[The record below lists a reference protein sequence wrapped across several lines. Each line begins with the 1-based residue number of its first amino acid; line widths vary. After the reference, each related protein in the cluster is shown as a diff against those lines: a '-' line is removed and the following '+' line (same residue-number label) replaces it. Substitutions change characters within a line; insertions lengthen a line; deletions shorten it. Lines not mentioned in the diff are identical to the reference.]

1 MKRIL
6 ITLLAAVVASGA
18 FAQSSFPDVPANHWA
33 GDAVERLADLG
44 VIIGFPDGT
53 YRGNEAFTRYQ
64 AALVASRLIDV
75 LGAEMN
81 AALALTRADIESLRN
96 ALQEVA
102 SDVAAQGVRLSA
114 AESAIAGLSDDVTG
128 NSARLDALEAA
139 LASGTGGV
147 DPAVLR
153 DLQNQIASQRV
164 AIDTAQAQADAAAA
178 RADDAYNLANQ
189 ANVAGRQNAA
199 DIAAINR
206 VLQLMGNDI
215 ADLKRGSG
223 GTVTGGGT
231 VDLSGVQSDI
241 ERNRSDIANLREFA
255 ILLRREQVGMRDQVA
270 ALQAASAA
278 QQGQIDDLASRVQA
292 LETNPL
298 GISGT
303 ISINYFVGRI
313 IGDPFDID
321 RAYGLNNDRDMGA
334 SVFSSGVQDL
344 DGDATTNAGY
354 RTEVGEVAQD
364 RHDIEQETGAASA
377 SLRLSLSKA
386 FGFDGSGSP
395 RALNSFSAV
404 VRIDMHAQTIAGPLG
419 SGGSAP
425 LSLFHVHSF
434 TTTFSPIGAVPLTFA
449 FGTNVKTTFTP
460 YIVTTDHNGFI
471 ATVSAP
477 PFLAFLDPTLTAV
490 YTTPAA
496 DAYLRAA
503 RLTLSPLSGVTIG
516 ASFAQRADNAS
527 DKDDVLADNT
537 TRTVYGVDGSVSL
550 SIFNIG
556 FAWANGSDGANS
568 DSILY
573 ATLNVDGS
581 GLPILNSLAA
591 NYRAMGDQWDAL
603 GFNLGSTSGRPFAID
618 QTGFGAR
625 VGLGVSI
632 IDVTGY
638 FDSYTIAAGDSA
650 QAFGVDLE
658 ADLFRAISLHGWY
671 HQAAV
676 NGAAVD
682 SFTAAG
688 VNRASTH
695 RPANDTSF
703 GVELDHDGSA
713 ANALISGLNINAGY
727 MQDRAGFTRSTIW
740 ADADMALSVSILT
753 LTPYVGF
760 ESINDSVAGTDDTTT
775 IKVGTGLVTTPLNVY
790 TQPSLMAAVNYRT
803 TTHSDAAAY
812 TATELQW
819 SVGLVLNE
827 FIFENSTLT
836 AKYGSWTGTN
846 VRAINTNSGTH
857 PDPNDF
863 ASDISY
869 GDENNGVT
877 QSTSGW
883 ELIWDY
889 WDLVFAYG
897 VYNNDNGGVTSSAQ
911 AFSIAYEVTF

>member
-6 ITLLAAVVASGA
+6 ITLLAAVVATGA
-18 FAQSSFPDVPANHWA
+18 FAQSSFPDVPDNHWA
-33 GDAVERLADLG
+33 GDAVERLAELG

-75 LGAEMN
+75 FNANMD
-81 AALALTRADIESLRN
+81 AALALTRADLESLRN
-96 ALQEVA
+96 AVQEVA

-139 LASGTGGV
+139 VASGSGGV

-189 ANVAGRQNAA
+189 ANVTGRQNAS

-206 VLQLMGNDI
+206 VLQLMSSDI
-215 ADLKRGSG
+215 AALQAAGG
-223 GTVTGGGT
+223 GTVTGT

-241 ERNRSDIANLREFA
+241 DRNRSDIANLREFA

-270 ALQAASAA
+270 ALEAASAA
-278 QQGQIDDLASRVQA
+278 QQGQIDDLAARVA
-292 LETNPL
+292 ELESNPL

-303 ISINYFVGRI
+303 ISITYFVGRI
-313 IGDPFDID
+313 VGDPFDVD

-334 SVFSSGVQDL
+334 SVFSSGAVDL
-344 DGDATTNAGY
+344 DGDATTSSGY

-364 RHDIEQETGAASA
+364 RHDIEQTSGAATA
-377 SLRLSLSKA
+377 SLSLSLSQA
-386 FGFDGSGSP
+386 FGFNGAGSP

-404 VRIDMHAQTIAGPLG
+404 VRIDMHTQTIAGPLG
-419 SGGSAP
+419 SGGAP
-425 LSLFHVHSF
+425 FNMFHVHSF
-434 TTTFSPIGAVPLTFA
+434 TTTFSPIGAAPLTFT
-449 FGTNVKTTFTP
+449 FGTNVKANFTP
-460 YIVTTDHNGFI
+460 YIVNTDHNGFI
-471 ATVSAP
+471 ASLTAP
-477 PFLAFLDPTLTAV
+477 PFLAFLDPALTVV

-496 DAYLRAA
+496 DSYLRGA
-503 RLTLSPLSGVTIG
+503 RLTMAPLEGVVIG
-516 ASFAQRADNAS
+516 ASFAQRADNAE
-527 DKDDVLADNT
+527 DYQDVDVDNF

-550 SIFNIG
+550 SIFDLG
-556 FAWANGSDGANS
+556 FAWAQGSDGTNS

-573 ATLNVDGS
+573 ATLGVDGEN
-581 GLPILNSLAA
+581 LPILNELAV

-603 GFNLGSTSGRPFAID
+603 GFNLGATSASARPFAVD

-638 FDSYTIAAGDSA
+638 FDSYSIAAGDSA
-650 QAFGVDLE
+650 QAFGVDVDV
-658 ADLFRAISLHGWY
+658 ALFRAISLSGWY
-671 HQAAV
+671 HQASV

-682 SFTAAG
+682 SLSAAG

-727 MQDRAGFTRSTIW
+727 MQDTADFSRTTIW
-740 ADADMALSVSILT
+740 ADADMELSVSILT

-760 ESINDSVAGTDDTTT
+760 RSVNDSDAGTDDRTT

-803 TTHSDAAAY
+803 TSHADLAVY

-827 FIFENSTLT
+827 FIFENSSLT

-846 VRAINTNSGTH
+846 VSTSTASDAT
-857 PDPNDF
+857 DF
-863 ASDISY
+863 ATDISA
-869 GDENNGVT
+869 GDVNNGAT

-883 ELIWDY
+883 EIIWDY

-897 VYNNDNGGVTSSAQ
+897 IYQNNNAGVTSSAQ
-911 AFSIAYEVTF
+911 AFSISYEVDF

>member
-33 GDAVERLADLG
+33 GDAVDRLADLG

-75 LGAEMN
+75 LGAELN

-139 LASGTGGV
+139 LASGAGGV

-189 ANVAGRQNAA
+189 ANVLGRQNAA

-215 ADLKRGSG
+215 ADLKRAGG
-223 GTVTGGGT
+223 GTVVGGT
-231 VDLSGVQSDI
+231 VDLSGIESDI

-270 ALQAASAA
+270 ALQAASAE
-278 QQGQIDDLASRVQA
+278 QQGQIDDLTARVQA

-334 SVFSSGVQDL
+334 SVFSSGAVDL

-354 RTEVGEVAQD
+354 RTELGEVAQD
-364 RHDIEQETGAASA
+364 RHDIEQESGAATA
-377 SLRLSLSKA
+377 SLSLSLSQA
-386 FGFDGSGSP
+386 FGFDGTGSP
-395 RALNSFSAV
+395 RALNSFAAV
-404 VRIDMHAQTIAGPLG
+404 VRIDMHTQTIAGPLG
-419 SGGSAP
+419 SGGSGP
-425 LSLFHVHSF
+425 LNLFHVHSF
-434 TTTFSPIGAVPLTFA
+434 TTTFSPIGAVPLTFS
-449 FGTNVKTTFTP
+449 FGTNVRTTFTP
-460 YIVTTDHNGFI
+460 YLVRTDHNGFI

-490 YTTPAA
+490 YTTPAT
-496 DAYLRAA
+496 DSYLRAA
-503 RLTLSPLSGVTIG
+503 RLTLSPLDGVTIG
-516 ASFAQRADNAS
+516 ASFAQRADNAA
-527 DKDDVLADNT
+527 DKDDVLADNF
-537 TRTVYGVDGSVSL
+537 TRTVYGVDGAVSL
-550 SIFNIG
+550 SIFDLG
-556 FAWANGSDGANS
+556 FAWAQGSDGTNS

-573 ATLNVDGS
+573 ATLGVDGS

-603 GFNLGSTSGRPFAID
+603 GFNLGSSDGRPFAID

-625 VGLGVSI
+625 VSLGVSI
-632 IDVTGY
+632 IDLIGY

-658 ADLFRAISLHGWY
+658 ADLFRAISLHGWF
-671 HQAAV
+671 HQASV

-682 SFTAAG
+682 SLTAAG

-695 RPANDTSF
+695 RPSNDTSF

-713 ANALISGLNINAGY
+713 SNALISGLNINAGY
-727 MQDRAGFTRSTIW
+727 MQDTADFSRTTIW
-740 ADADMALSVSILT
+740 ADADMELSVSILT

-760 ESINDSVAGTDDTTT
+760 ESRNDSDAGTDDTTT

-803 TTHSDAAAY
+803 TSHTDLATY

-863 ASDISY
+863 ASDISF
-869 GDENNGVT
+869 GDENNGIT

-897 VYNNDNGGVTSSAQ
+897 VYQNNNGGTTSSAQ
-911 AFSIAYEVTF
+911 AFSIAYEVNF